1 MDKKREEI
9 IKEGL
14 EKKIY
19 RHVQLLEESGIIED
33 NSDLQTQKLAR
44 ILDEEVPKEVVAD
57 LEIVSQDE
65 VEVDIA
71 VDNNAIIDKYNRYLT
86 GGSQDVAESKDL
98 EKTVGKDEA
107 ENYSDSFSAPT
118 QEEVEAILDKV
129 ETIDDIFGSV
139 EFDDFVEK
147 ERDLVEKIKMEMM
160 ETVRMNEISKEDLEK
175 KITDSLTEMSTIIM
189 KSSEVEESAESGAL
203 RPDAEIVEASTATNT
218 GESNIPVDV
227 EIFGTERSIDVDSV
241 DDIEA
246 EIEIEIVDGEIETN
260 VESVEV
266 TEENT
271 GESPRV
277 VSFEELKEQASQ
289 DKEERVRASDPE
301 EDASGVDWVNAI
313 LITLIVILLIILVY
327 ISYFILYR

>member
-44 ILDEEVPKEVVAD
+44 ILDEEVPREVVAD

-86 GGSQDVAESKDL
+86 SGSQDVTESEVPEKAES
-98 EKTVGKDEA
+98 EGEA
-107 ENYSDSFSAPT
+107 GDYSGSFSAPT

-129 ETIDDIFGSV
+129 ETIDDIFGNV

-160 ETVRMNEISKEDLEK
+160 ETIRMNEISKEDLER
-175 KITDSLTEMSTIIM
+175 KIADSLTEVSTVVL
-189 KSSEVEESAESGAL
+189 KNSEVEESSEDGESQSEVI
-203 RPDAEIVEASTATNT
+203 P

-241 DDIEA
+241 NDIEA
-246 EIEIEIVDGEIETN
+246 EIEIEIVDGVIEPN

-266 TEENT
+266 TEETTIKNT
-271 GESPRV
+271 EENPRV
-277 VSFEELKEQASQ
+277 VPLEELRERASQ
-289 DKEERVRASDPE
+289 DEEGRIQSSYPE
-301 EDASGVDWVNAI
+301 EDTSGFDWINA
-313 LITLIVILLIILVY
+313 LLVALIVILLIILGY